1 MSYLF
6 VAYLYD
12 KRRCS
17 AKAIVDPWSDAEAGF
32 AGESLVRVAVSPR
45 VEAVF
50 YFPGNFRLKSQ
61 AFSFGCE
68 VFLVDDWASAP
79 AEALRRA
86 GARDWQYVGWASS
99 DMSDYDVAM
108 RFTPDG
114 FDGRAMIDGE
124 GERIA
129 IDRGVVQTYEKKT
142 IAASPQELGFG
153 TDGSGTFDE
162 EAFERALV
170 EREELFRPGLLVHD
184 TLGVTRGKVIDALHN
199 VADGQGEVLWPRGGP
214 LDTQALRR
222 AVAEAEDP
230 LVPALPLWE
239 HLRGETMKPESGPRK
254 KRARMK
260 AG

>member
-17 AKAIVDPWSDAEAGF
+17 AKALMEPWADAEPGF

-68 VFLVDDWASAP
+68 VFLVDDWAAAP
-79 AEALRRA
+79 AEALRKA
-86 GARDWQYVGWASS
+86 GARDWQYVAWASS

-114 FDGRAMIDGE
+114 FEGRAMIDGE
-124 GERIA
+124 GERVA
-129 IDRGVVQTYEKKT
+129 LDQGVLRTYEKKT

-153 TDGSGTFDE
+153 VAGSGAFDE
-162 EAFERALV
+162 QAFERALV
-170 EREELFRPGLLVHD
+170 EREEPFRPGLLVHD
-184 TLGVTRGKVIDALHN
+184 TLGVTRGKVIDALDN
-199 VADGQGEVLWPRGGP
+199 VAEGQGEVLWPKGGP
-214 LDTQALRR
+214 VDTQPLRR
-222 AVAEAEDP
+222 AIAEAGAP
-230 LVPALPLWE
+230 IVPTLPLWS
-239 HLRGETMKPESGPRK
+239 HLRDGATKAAGRKTTKKGRK
-254 KRARMK
+254 KPV
-260 AG
+260 